1 MKHRQA
7 GSARHPRQAQRGVTL
22 VVALIMLTAL
32 GLLAA
37 WAVKMGTTNLRV
49 VGNSQAR
56 QDAFTTAQ
64 AAIERTISTAEFS
77 QRPDAVAAQ
86 PIAIDLDGNGSADLS
101 ATLSPAPACYRV
113 RPVKVTEL
121 DPAQA
126 SDRPCLRSSA
136 SATAGIE
143 FAGSSGSGGDS
154 LCADT
159 EWNVRAVVTDTTT
172 GASVAVNQGMA
183 LRTLVTDAN
192 NACP

>member
-1 MKHRQA
+1 MNPNPNPRRT
-7 GSARHPRQAQRGVTL
+7 GRARQRGVTL

-64 AAIERTISTAEFS
+64 AAIERTISSAEFA

-101 ATLSPAPACYRV
+101 ASLSPAPACYRV
-113 RPVKVTEL
+113 RPVKVNEL
-121 DPAQA
+121 DPTQSA
-126 SDRPCLRSSA
+126 DLPCLKSSS
-136 SATAGIE
+136 SATAGID
-143 FAGSSGSGGDS
+143 FGGSTGGTGDS

-183 LRTLVTDAN
+183 LRTLITDAN

>member
-1 MKHRQA
+1 MSLHPPR
-7 GSARHPRQAQRGVTL
+7 GRARQRGVTL

-64 AAIERTISTAEFS
+64 AAIEATISSPEFS
-77 QRPDAVAAQ
+77 QRPAVVAAR
-86 PIAIDLDGNGSADLS
+86 PVGIDLDGDGTADQT

-113 RPVKVTEL
+113 RPVRVTEL
-121 DPAQA
+121 DPTQA
-126 SDRPCLRSSA
+126 ADLPCLKSS
-136 SATAGIE
+136 SSSTAGID
-143 FAGSSGSGGDS
+143 FAGSTAGSGES

-159 EWNVRAVVTDTTT
+159 EWNLRAVVTDAST
-172 GASVAVNQGMA
+172 GAQVAVNQGMA
-183 LRTLVTDAN
+183 LRSLVTDAN